1 MKRVLLIM
9 AGIVLLASSCKKG
22 EPDTPTPSTPT
33 TDYMQLKVGNYWVYD
48 RYTVDSLGNETISS
62 ASDSNIIV
70 GDTIIRDELFF
81 KKVHNHA
88 SLPMTYLRDS
98 SGYLIYDQGEI
109 LFSDHDFSNIL
120 RADTVGSNYFYI
132 EYSMMQSDT
141 STVVPLG
148 TYDALTYR
156 GKVIPLEPEYPFGI
170 NYLYYFYADSLGMI
184 KSSYYY
190 GSCPYIRTEM
200 RLARFGNIDI
210 GKSQDISW

>member
-1 MKRVLLIM
+1 MKRVFLIM

-22 EPDTPTPSTPT
+22 ETDTPTPSTPT
-33 TDYMQLKVGNYWVYD
+33 ADYMQLKVGNYWVYD
-48 RYTVDSLGNETISS
+48 RYRVDSLGNETIYE
-62 ASDSNIIV
+62 AADSNIII

-81 KKVHNHA
+81 KKMHNHPHQ
-88 SLPMTYLRDS
+88 LTYVRDS
-98 SGYLIYDQGEI
+98 NGYLINDQGEI

-120 RADTVGSNYFYI
+120 RADTVGGNYFYI

-141 STVVPLG
+141 STVVPFG

-156 GKVIPLEPEYPFGI
+156 GKVIPLKPEYPFGI

-190 GSCPYIRTEM
+190 GSYPYIRTEM
-200 RLARFGNIDI
+200 RLASFGNIEI
-210 GKSQDISW
+210 GKNQDISW